1 MISVSTSRVF
11 LRVVCECF
19 QLAVCA
25 CGLADKNV
33 DTAAGGRGSVE
44 HHWARFIRL
53 CTPLAALMRCAA
65 ATAIGIPSDKIRY
78 DSDIIAMCK
87 NSGQV

>member
-1 MISVSTSRVF
+1 M
-11 LRVVCECF
+11 RVVCECF

-33 DTAAGGRGSVE
+33 DTGGRGGVE